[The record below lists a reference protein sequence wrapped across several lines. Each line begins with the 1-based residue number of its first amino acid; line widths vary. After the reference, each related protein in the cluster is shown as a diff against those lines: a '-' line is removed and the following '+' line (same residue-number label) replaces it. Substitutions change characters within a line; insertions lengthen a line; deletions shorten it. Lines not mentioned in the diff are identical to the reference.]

1 MPRVLLT
8 LCSLS
13 QEIFRLLERVHELHE
28 KILDKDDVI
37 HDWERRAEQVE
48 GRLVRELAGKDAT
61 IVGHEAEIAALKAEL
76 AAVRAGQQAKLG
88 EGRRP
93 RKRQRRIRK

>member
-48 GRLVRELAGKDAT
+48 GRLVRELAEKDAT